1 MKLRSLL
8 LVAVAAVLLGGCT
21 DAPETPAP
29 AGADAAEGTGI
40 AIPAAAS
47 VHNDTDV
54 MFLQMMIT
62 HHGQGLEMTKLAAQK
77 ATRAEI
83 KQLAAAID
91 LTQSEEVKIMTSWL
105 KSWNEG
111 TAVSHDMSAHTD
123 HGGLPATGPEQIAA
137 LGKASGADFDRT
149 FLALMSGHQGAAA
162 EMTNLVASAGQNPET
177 REIARRIKESRQA
190 QVAQMI
196 TLMNG

>member
-8 LVAVAAVLLGGCT
+8 TVALAAVLLAGCG
-21 DAPETPAP
+21 DAPKTPAP
-29 AGADAAEGTGI
+29 NGTDAKEGTGI
-40 AIPAAAS
+40 AIPAAAT
-47 VHNDTDV
+47 VHNGTDV

-77 ATRAEI
+77 ATRPEI

-91 LTQSEEVKIMTSWL
+91 LTQSEEIKIMSAWL
-105 KSWNEG
+105 KGWNEG

-123 HGGLPATGPEQIAA
+123 HGGLPATGPEEIAA

-162 EMTNLVASAGQNPET
+162 ELTNLVSTGGQNPET
-177 REIARRIKESRQA
+177 KELARRIKESRQA

-196 TLMNG
+196 SLMNG

>member
-1 MKLRSLL
+1 MNLRSLL

-21 DAPETPAP
+21 DGPTTPAP
-29 AGADAAEGTGI
+29 NGADATEGTGI

-47 VHNDTDV
+47 VHNGTDV
-54 MFLQMMIT
+54 MFLQMMIA

-77 ATRAEI
+77 ATRPEI

-91 LTQSEEVKIMTSWL
+91 LTQAEEVRIMTSWL
-105 KSWNEG
+105 KSWNEP

-162 EMTNLVASAGQNPET
+162 EMTNLVTSGGQNPET
-177 REIARRIKESRQA
+177 KEIARRIKESRQA